1 MREKRE
7 NFHFYSIY
15 ASYNSCPIQFNI
27 NSIQIDFQII
37 QFHVNLY
44 AHLYFNLQIRRF
56 NFNNC
61 SSDLVH
67 QSFNLIKQAF
77 NRQKGSIN
85 FIESAR
91 N

>member
-1 MREKRE
+1 M
-7 NFHFYSIY
+7 NIGFPS
-15 ASYNSCPIQFNI
+15 QFNI
-27 NSIQIDFQII
+27 NSIQIDFQFI
-37 QFHVNLY
+37 QFRANLN
-44 AHLYFNLQIRRF
+44 AHLKLHFNFQIRRF
-56 NFNNC
+56 NINHC

-85 FIESAR
+85 FIESAQ

>member
-1 MREKRE
+1 MCLITQYFTL
-7 NFHFYSIY
+7 NIGFPS
-15 ASYNSCPIQFNI
+15 QFNI

-37 QFHVNLY
+37 QFRANLN
-44 AHLYFNLQIRRF
+44 AHSKVYFNLQIRRF

-85 FIESAR
+85 FIKSA
-91 N
+91 

>member
-1 MREKRE
+1 M
-7 NFHFYSIY
+7 
-15 ASYNSCPIQFNI
+15 PILGLYYTYLGFPSQFNI

-37 QFHVNLY
+37 QFRANLN
-44 AHLYFNLQIRRF
+44 AHLKEYFNLQIRRF

-61 SSDLVH
+61 SSNLVH

-77 NRQKGSIN
+77 SRQKGSID
-85 FIESAR
+85 FIKSAR